1 MRRVAWILPALVISG
16 IVLVVAE
23 FIVLGYMADVI
34 GLMPALGITIAFS
47 GVGIWLTRREGA
59 KAWRALA
66 EAVTLGRMPT
76 GQLADAALVLVGG
89 LLLFLPGYVSDLIG
103 LLLLL
108 PLTRGLIRS
117 ALAFVAG
124 KWILPR
130 EVRPTTVKGQVI
142 PEQNPAERPDNTDE
156 PPVLE
161 GRILEP

>member
-1 MRRVAWILPALVISG
+1 MRRAAWILPALVVSG

-23 FIVLGYMADVI
+23 FVMLGYVADVI
-34 GLMPALGITIAFS
+34 GLMPALGITIVFS
-47 GVGIWLTRREGA
+47 GVGIWLARREGA

-76 GQLADAALVLVGG
+76 GQLAEAALVLVGG

-124 KWILPR
+124 KWLLPR
-130 EVRPTTVKGQVI
+130 EVRPTTIRGQVI
-142 PEQNPAERPDNTDE
+142 PGQDPAHRPGSTGE
-156 PPVLE
+156 SAVLE

>member
-1 MRRVAWILPALVISG
+1 MRRAAWIPPI
-16 IVLVVAE
+16 LVVLGIALIAAE
-23 FIVLGYMADVI
+23 LVVLGYVASLI
-34 GLMPALGITIAFS
+34 GLVPALGITIVFS
-47 GVGIWLTRREGA
+47 GVGIWLAKREGA

-89 LLLFLPGYVSDLIG
+89 LLLFLPGYVSDLLG

-108 PLTRGLIRS
+108 PLTRSLVRS
-117 ALAFVAG
+117 ALAFLAG
-124 KWILPR
+124 KWLLSR
-130 EVRPTTVKGQVI
+130 GAAPTTVKGEVV
-142 PEQNPAERPDNTDE
+142 PDQTTDTTSPRQD

>member
-1 MRRVAWILPALVISG
+1 MRRAAWIPP
-16 IVLVVAE
+16 VLVVLGIALIAAE
-23 FIVLGYMADVI
+23 LVVLGYVADYI
-34 GLMPALGITIAFS
+34 GLVPALGITIVFS
-47 GVGIWLTRREGA
+47 GVGIWLAKREGA

-89 LLLFLPGYVSDLIG
+89 LLLFLPGYVSDLLG

-117 ALAFVAG
+117 ALAFMAG
-124 KWILPR
+124 RWLLSR
-130 EVRPTTVKGQVI
+130 GAGPTTVKGEVVTDQT
-142 PEQNPAERPDNTDE
+142 ADNTPPHED